1 MARAAV
7 VNIND
12 VLEGHVR
19 LELDCLD
26 RIYLNA
32 YVNKLQVEGQV
43 AYFLRDHLGNPV
55 PSPALFEKIGNRF
68 RSAVRVFARDN
79 DVPVLR
85 LAAPDRT
92 RWDDRKLDHVKPY
105 LDRAAHEGRSGV
117 VAIVAVQELAWVWSG
132 KKCDPKPGQSRFAF
146 VKTRRQCT
154 TYYFYVLDDEFG
166 PGFIKIVSYFPY
178 PAKAWLNGHE
188 WVKRQA
194 DRAGIRF
201 SVLANGFAACD
212 EPRRLQAIAD
222 RLGPRDIQAFFDRWM
237 TVIPT
242 PLTTADREAGFWWEL
257 SMRQVE
263 TSTTL
268 VFDDPRRARA
278 FFEAL
283 VADNVG
289 IGRPGEVAM
298 VFSRPLRRPTKHIY
312 RQRVFATGTEVRMD
326 FAYKHSRVKQYL
338 KEGRAL
344 RIETVINDPRDLDV
358 ARRLQHLPEL
368 ETKARQV
375 NHRLLMIERAGQD
388 CAIESALFE
397 RISQPYAREGQR
409 TGALRFGDPRVM
421 ALAGALSVMVHAV
434 SGFTNKSLRSL
445 VAGLLGADYTA
456 NQMTY
461 DLRRLRLHALIERIP
476 HTNTYVTTPEGL
488 RVALFYTKVHDRV
501 LAPLLSPDRP
511 PAPQE
516 LRRAIATIDHVI
528 EDYVAGARLKRA
540 A

>member
-1 MARAAV
+1 VA
-7 VNIND
+7 NIND
-12 VLEGHVR
+12 VLDGHVS

-32 YVNKLQVEGQV
+32 YVNKLQVQGQV

-55 PSPALFEKIGNRF
+55 PSPALFEQIGNRF
-68 RSAVRVFARDN
+68 RAAVRAFAKDN
-79 DVPVLR
+79 VIPVLR
-85 LAAPDRT
+85 LNAPDRT
-92 RWDDRKLDHVKPY
+92 RWDDRKIDHVQPH
-105 LDRAAHEGRSGV
+105 LDQAARRGRTGV
-117 VAIVAVQELAWVWSG
+117 VAIVAAQELAWVWSG

-154 TYYFYVLDDEFG
+154 AYYFYVLDADFG

-178 PAKAWLNGHE
+178 PAKVWVNGHE

-194 DRAGIRF
+194 DRAGLR
-201 SVLANGFAACD
+201 VVTLANGFAACD
-212 EPRRLQAIAD
+212 QPRRLQAIAD
-222 RLGPRDIQAFFDRWM
+222 QLEPHHIQAFFDRWLR
-237 TVIPT
+237 VIPT
-242 PLTTADREAGFWWEL
+242 PLTAADCEAGFWWEL
-257 SMRQVE
+257 SMRQIE

-283 VADNVG
+283 VSDNVG
-289 IGRPGEVAM
+289 VGRPGEVAM
-298 VFSRPLRRPTKHIY
+298 VFARPLRRPTKHLY
-312 RQRVFATGTEVRMD
+312 RQRIFGTGTEVRMD
-326 FAYKHSRVKQYL
+326 FTYKHSRVKQYR

-358 ARRLQHLPEL
+358 ARRLEHLPEL
-368 ETKARQV
+368 QAKTRQV
-375 NHRLLMIERAGQD
+375 NRRLLIIERAGQG
-388 CAIESALFE
+388 CAIETALFE

-445 VAGLLGADYTA
+445 VAGLLGTNYTTS
-456 NQMTY
+456 QMTY
-461 DLRRLRLHALIERIP
+461 DLRRLRLHGLIARVP
-476 HTNTYVTTPEGL
+476 RTNTYITTPHGL
-488 RVALFYTKVHDRV
+488 RVAIFYTKLHDRI
-501 LAPLLSPDRP
+501 LGPLLSPDHP
-511 PAPQE
+511 PAPLQ
-516 LRRAIATIDHVI
+516 LRRAMSTIDHI
-528 EDYVAGARLKRA
+528 LDDYLANARVGTA